1 MSVGSVVIFLLLLLS
16 LDQLEL
22 TSFINNLPLSFCLF
36 FFLHLFVCLHVCGSY
51 LPYCL
56 YGGQKTAFWS
66 WFSPLPRFQGL
77 NPGVMRPD
85 GRASFWVILPAQVHR
100 LLFLASF
107 DFFGCVS
114 HLQPLP
120 GFQGSLLDRWFETL
134 FFPNR
139 NIVQRYKPLWKLSF
153 SCASHILM
161 LVGFSLFR
169 SRSEFLL
176 WFPLWS
182 DDDSESYLFSRHL
195 RAAAWSSCRSLLGFH
210 F

>member
-1 MSVGSVVIFLLLLLS
+1 MYVDRTCLTACMEVRRQLSGVGSLH
-16 LDQLEL
+16 
-22 TSFINNLPLSFCLF
+22 CL
-36 FFLHLFVCLHVCGSY
+36 GSR
-51 LPYCL
+51 
-56 YGGQKTAFWS
+56 GWI
-66 WFSPLPRFQGL
+66 R
-77 NPGVMRPD
+77 VMRPD

-120 GFQGSLLDRWFETL
+120 GFQGSLLDRRFETL